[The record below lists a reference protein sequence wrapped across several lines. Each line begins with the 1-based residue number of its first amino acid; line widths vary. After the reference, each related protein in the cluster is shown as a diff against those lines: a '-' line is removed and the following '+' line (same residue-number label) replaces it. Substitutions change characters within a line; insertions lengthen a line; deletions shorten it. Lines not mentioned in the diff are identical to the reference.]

1 MRSPGA
7 AGSDGWSC
15 PRINEFRKLT
25 IIMSDDSNKNSDD
38 WKWPAAF
45 RGSILSALIA
55 KHLSYIGFA
64 DRRAYAILTINSF
77 LVPISLG
84 GVNTPDFL
92 PSIVIAMFTALL
104 SILFAIISLLP
115 KKYIKKDD
123 SFHYLLHF
131 SSIQEYDEDTY
142 VREMAEA
149 LSNTSEIGRHVA
161 HDLYRMSTM
170 ILGRKFYWLKWS
182 FFSFLSGYS
191 LAISFIVVGLLPG
204 LAIDF

>member
-1 MRSPGA
+1 
-7 AGSDGWSC
+7 
-15 PRINEFRKLT
+15 
-25 IIMSDDSNKNSDD
+25 MSEHPEQSADD

-77 LVPISLG
+77 LIPISLS
-84 GVNTPDFL
+84 GVGRQDFL
-92 PSIVIAMFTALL
+92 PSILVAVITALL

-149 LSNTSEIGRHVA
+149 LSNTNEIGKHVA

-182 FFSFLSGYS
+182 FFTFLSGYS

-204 LAIDF
+204 LSIDF

>member
-1 MRSPGA
+1 MAWRVRPGSLGLSMVENPA
-7 AGSDGWSC
+7 QNADDG
-15 PRINEFRKLT
+15 
-25 IIMSDDSNKNSDD
+25 
-38 WKWPAAF
+38 KWPAAF

-84 GVNTPDFL
+84 GVGRPDFL
-92 PSIVIAMFTALL
+92 PSILVAVVTALL

-142 VREMAEA
+142 VREMAAA
-149 LSNTSEIGRHVA
+149 LSNTSEIGKHVA

-182 FFSFLSGYS
+182 FFTFLGGYS
-191 LAISFIVVGLLPG
+191 IALSFIIVSLLPG
-204 LAIDF
+204 LSIDF

>member
-1 MRSPGA
+1 MSKTSPQTA
-7 AGSDGWSC
+7 
-15 PRINEFRKLT
+15 
-25 IIMSDDSNKNSDD
+25 DD

-77 LVPISLG
+77 LIPISLS
-84 GVNTPDFL
+84 GVGRQDFL
-92 PSIVIAMFTALL
+92 PSILVAVITALL

-115 KKYIKKDD
+115 KKYTKKGDR
-123 SFHYLLHF
+123 FHYLLHF
-131 SSIQEYDEDTY
+131 SSIQDYDEDTY
-142 VREMAEA
+142 VKEMADA
-149 LSNTSEIGRHVA
+149 LSDTNEIGKHVA